1 MKKEYLYIDRI
12 PAILFGET
20 SDELFI
26 YVHGKGSSK
35 EAAEELAGIVGEYGF
50 QTLSFDLPGCGERGN
65 ICSACL
71 PEPCD
76 HDHVVRDLLIIADW
90 AAGNYSKLSLY
101 ARDYAGFC
109 LEAFGTALGGAKFER
124 CIFDSPDIAEGLDV
138 LGKKVSTGSPDRFG
152 FDGFVRNSL

>member
-1 MKKEYLYIDRI
+1 MKKDYIYIDRI
-12 PAILFGET
+12 PAILFGEA

-76 HDHVVRDLLIIADW
+76 LDHVVRDLLTVGTR
-90 AAGNYSKLSLY
+90 AAENYRKLSLY
-101 ARDYAGFC
+101 AKDYAGFC
-109 LEAFGTALGGAKFER
+109 LEAFRTAPLGEKFER
-124 CIFDSPDIAEGLDV
+124 CIFDSPDTAEGLEA
-138 LGKKVSTGSPDRFG
+138 LGKKVSIGSPDRFM